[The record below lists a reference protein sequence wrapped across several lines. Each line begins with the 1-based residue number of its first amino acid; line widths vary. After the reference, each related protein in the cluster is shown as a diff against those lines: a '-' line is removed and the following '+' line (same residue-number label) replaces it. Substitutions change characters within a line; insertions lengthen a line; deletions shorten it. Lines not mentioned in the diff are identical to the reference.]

1 MFQAKNAAVQ
11 AFYYQETSFIFNHT
25 CTFLPKSEEVVL
37 NHLYMKT
44 THKREFSL
52 TIYFVH
58 FFFFLVKYVP
68 GSKAL
73 DNKPIAIINIISTL
87 SIIKQFIQLFKSL
100 VS

>member
-1 MFQAKNAAVQ
+1 MFQTKNEAVQ
-11 AFYYQETSFIFNHT
+11 AFYYQETSLVFNYT
-25 CTFLPKSEEVVL
+25 FTFLPKSEVVL
-37 NHLYMKT
+37 TYLYRKT
-44 THKREFSL
+44 IHKREFSL

-58 FFFFLVKYVP
+58 FFFFLVKYVS

-73 DNKPIAIINIISTL
+73 DNKPTAFINIISTL

>member
-37 NHLYMKT
+37 NYLYMKT

-58 FFFFLVKYVP
+58 FFFLVKYVS

-87 SIIKQFIQLFKSL
+87 SISKQFIQLFKSL